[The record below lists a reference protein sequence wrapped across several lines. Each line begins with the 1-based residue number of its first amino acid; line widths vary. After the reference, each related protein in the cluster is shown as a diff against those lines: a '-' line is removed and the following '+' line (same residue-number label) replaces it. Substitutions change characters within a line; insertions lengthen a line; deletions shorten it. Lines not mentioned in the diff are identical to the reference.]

1 MATFK
6 EIKASDITRKTS
18 FLNQLVDVIQDDVSG
33 SATRKKYEVFVTGG
47 VGPGVTSSMFQTV
60 FDQDF
65 SLQTANAIFD
75 MTVGIR
81 SGSALVATASTGEDA
96 AGKLLFPSQSI
107 MMREKID
114 NYSQMAQILLGG
126 RTDSFY
132 APWKSTDATN
142 EIDNALFINFRRLFS
157 RDQIK
162 RETFAMRFYETGTLD
177 GSANDATVNV
187 DIANGYTGSNLNI
200 TSVSGAAVYTDVG
213 SAANRL
219 QSFAGDVGNIV
230 DSANTSRNVG
240 LMFYDL
246 GIAVLDMGK
255 VVMTDQHMSGI
266 IGAMSNVTD
275 ADAVA
280 GQTVMGSATGN
291 PNATFFPDFMVSAS
305 IDNIV
310 DHVASTRFSSGSI
323 TAMTFQNVTQINSSL
338 IFCKANPNEF
348 NYSSNPT
355 YTDSDGQVVVVNPG
369 SEEKPFSFVTTVGL
383 YDASNRLLA
392 VAKLSRPVEKNDT
405 RDLTVRVRL
414 DF

>member
-114 NYSQMAQILLGG
+114 NYSQMAQILLGE

-177 GSANDATVNV
+177 GSANDSAAN
-187 DIANGYTGSNLNI
+187 IAIENGYTGSNLNI
-200 TSVSGAAVYTDVG
+200 TSVSGAAVY
-213 SAANRL
+213 
-219 QSFAGDVGNIV
+219 
-230 DSANTSRNVG
+230 
-240 LMFYDL
+240 
-246 GIAVLDMGK
+246 GIAVLDMEK

-266 IGAMSNVTD
+266 IDAMSNVTD

-291 PNATFFPDFMVSAS
+291 PSATFFPDFMVSAS